1 MAAVVPTFAQGFID
15 FSWTAGSGIR
25 IGTQS
30 NPSSQQPG
38 WFVAGDYS
46 VQAFMATAAGV
57 PEASLVPIAAART
70 TFLGGMTTS
79 ATGNPGADG
88 SGLWFAGAQD
98 TGLPTG
104 PATIEVRAWYDP
116 NHNTSFDQAFN
127 LGLNT
132 GKSAVLNITLTS
144 STDPTIQSLD
154 SVGMAAFTVSSVPEP
169 STFALAGLG
178 AAAMLIFRRRK

>member
-1 MAAVVPTFAQGFID
+1 MKKTILLIGITMAAVVPTFAQGFID

-46 VQAFMATAAGV
+46 VQAFMATGAGV
-57 PEASLVPIAAART
+57 PEASLAPIAAART
-70 TFLGGMTTS
+70 TFLGGMTTT

-98 TGLPTG
+98 TGLPRLSTRTSRCR
-104 PATIEVRAWYDP
+104 ARVR
-116 NHNTSFDQAFN
+116 SSQERVGSE
-127 LGLNT
+127 LR
-132 GKSAVLNITLTS
+132 VL
-144 STDPTIQSLD
+144 
-154 SVGMAAFTVSSVPEP
+154 TVQ
-169 STFALAGLG
+169 
-178 AAAMLIFRRRK
+178 